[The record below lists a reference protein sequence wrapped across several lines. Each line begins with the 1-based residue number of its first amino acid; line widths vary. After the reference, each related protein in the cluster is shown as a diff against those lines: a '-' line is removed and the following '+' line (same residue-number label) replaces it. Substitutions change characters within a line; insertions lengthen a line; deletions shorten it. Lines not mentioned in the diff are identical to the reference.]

1 MADRLADG
9 RSYRL
14 LTLVDNFSRV
24 SPAIEVDYSLTGR
37 RVVEVL
43 ERLSNSGLPQTIKVD
58 NGTEFCSRAVDEWAE
73 RNGVKLDFSRPGK
86 PIDNAY
92 IESFNGR
99 CREECLDQHW
109 FASIDKARR
118 EIELWRSI
126 IWSGRNVGSATA
138 RRVNLLASVSWHRL
152 PFVKLDF

>member
-1 MADRLADG
+1 VKANDV
-9 RSYRL
+9 RSR
-14 LTLVDNFSRV
+14 VQIIPGNFSRV

-37 RVVEVL
+37 RVVEGL

-92 IESFNGR
+92 IETFNGR

-109 FASIDKARR
+109 FASIERWRAEYNLERPHSGLDDRTPSEFIGQWKRAQIALRR
-118 EIELWRSI
+118 AGFLTLET
-126 IWSGRNVGSATA
+126 VQ
-138 RRVNLLASVSWHRL
+138 
-152 PFVKLDF
+152 